1 MGKKK
6 GGVDNFWLEI
16 KAGRMQKHKN
26 IQIVAHTSLSLWVYL
41 SDHTMAGRGMVFS
54 VFVF

>member
-26 IQIVAHTSLSLWVYL
+26 MQIVAHTSLSLWVYL